1 MSDFNLEEGET
12 IYNIVNES
20 IYITKTTPQFITC
33 DIYDDSGEIWRR
45 NLKRKVFYNDY
56 TDYLYIKTALTYDD
70 HIHILKYNYS
80 LIQEEEE
87 EEEESDEESDEEEEQ
102 EEEQEEEDEIDEE
115 SDEEEEVEMC
125 CGEGE
130 ECSRCN

>member
-20 IYITKTTPQFITC
+20 LYITKTTPQFIIC
-33 DIYDDSGEIWRR
+33 DIYDDCGEIWRR

-56 TDYLYIKTALTYDD
+56 TDYLYIKTAVRYDD

-87 EEEESDEESDEEEEQ
+87 EERITAFLEEQ
-102 EEEQEEEDEIDEE
+102 G
-115 SDEEEEVEMC
+115 EEVAMC

-130 ECSRCN
+130 ECPRCN

>member
-56 TDYLYIKTALTYDD
+56 TDYLYIKTALRYDD

-87 EEEESDEESDEEEEQ
+87 EEEEEESDEESDEEEE
-102 EEEQEEEDEIDEE
+102 ERITAFLEEQG
-115 SDEEEEVEMC
+115 EEVAMC

-130 ECSRCN
+130 ECPRCN